1 MTENKGGLWGGG
13 GEEGAQEA
21 RIGSNIRSIMDRK
34 EQYVISMRTYGR
46 NSKAGIEEDFFCQ
59 RMGLHR
65 GAASRRRKA
74 GTGCLLNLAPT
85 TLHKTLIHEE
95 KRNGRN

>member
-34 EQYVISMRTYGR
+34 EQYVISMRTYVR
-46 NSKAGIEEDFFCQ
+46 NSKTGTEEDFFFVKEWACTGAQ
-59 RMGLHR
+59 RVVV
-65 GAASRRRKA
+65 
-74 GTGCLLNLAPT
+74 
-85 TLHKTLIHEE
+85 E
-95 KRNGRN
+95 KLVQDVS